1 MHNSGFGADR
11 RRFMIFSGALALAA
25 AAPFAAQAQ
34 DSAKPDLSK
43 DEPAAKAPMDLLMAA
58 PPLPDVW
65 LGDPKAPVTII
76 EYGSMTCSHCADFEV
91 HTFPLLKAN
100 YIDKGKVRFAFRE
113 FPLDPL
119 AAAAAMLAR
128 CSGDKREAMIELL
141 YQQQKNWA
149 FVDKPLDALRALV
162 KQTGIGDAAFDAC
175 LKDQALFENVDAI
188 RDAAAQKFGINSTP
202 TFFINGDKKPGE
214 ITPDALD
221 ATLAPYFK

>member
-1 MHNSGFGADR
+1 MHNSGNGADR
-11 RRFMIFSGALALAA
+11 RRFLVIGGALALSSALAA
-25 AAPFAAQAQ
+25 VAPSAAQAQ
-34 DSAKPDLSK
+34 SLTK
-43 DEPAAKAPMDLLMAA
+43 DEPAAKTPMDQLMAA
-58 PPLPDVW
+58 QALPDVW
-65 LGDPKAPVTII
+65 LGDPKAPVTVI
-76 EYGSMTCSHCADFEV
+76 EYGSMTCSHCADFEI

-100 YIDKGKVRFAFRE
+100 YIDKGKVRYAFRE

-188 RDAAAQKFGINSTP
+188 RDMAAQKFGINATP

>member
-11 RRFMIFSGALALAA
+11 RRFLAIGGALALSGALAA
-25 AAPFAAQAQ
+25 AAPSVAQAQ
-34 DSAKPDLSK
+34 SLAK
-43 DEPAAKAPMDLLMAA
+43 DEPSAKGSVDQLMAA
-58 PPLPDVW
+58 PALPDVW

-76 EYGSMTCSHCADFEV
+76 EYGSMTCSHCADFTL

-128 CSGDKREAMIELL
+128 CSGEKREAMIELL

-149 FVDKPLDALRALV
+149 FVDKPLDALRSLV

-188 RDAAAQKFGINSTP
+188 RDMAAQKFGINATP